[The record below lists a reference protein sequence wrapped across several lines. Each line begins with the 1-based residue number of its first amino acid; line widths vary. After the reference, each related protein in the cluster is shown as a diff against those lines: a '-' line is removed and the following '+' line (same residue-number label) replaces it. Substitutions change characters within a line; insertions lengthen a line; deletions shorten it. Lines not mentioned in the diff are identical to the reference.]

1 MKVRGVEEDDF
12 RPSVHFCV
20 LPSCFF
26 VTMSHSGDS
35 FWLCFAFNGRRCFP
49 AFNGVVQ
56 KYLDPSM
63 ALDRFSLI
71 CPFSFFFFA
80 SCCHIFCQRSSVFR
94 FQKTEHLHVRIISH
108 HSLERFESECFHEIC
123 SSRCLFFALLR
134 KMRGSKQLARGGLR
148 TQKSIGHM
156 QKTHFLSLFQI
167 LVSLFV
173 LMIGNRFRQ
182 AVSRV
187 MRPSTIFKHRLPIM
201 HCLCLRRVCLC
212 LLAPEH
218 VCCCFLFPLSFEW
231 RCSVILHDFD
241 LTDGRPNGR
250 PS

>member
-1 MKVRGVEEDDF
+1 VKVRGVEEDDF

-20 LPSCFF
+20 FPSCFF

-63 ALDRFSLI
+63 ALDRFSLNI
-71 CPFSFFFFA
+71 CPFSDFFA

-94 FQKTEHLHVRIISH
+94 FQKAEHLHVRIISH
-108 HSLERFESECFHEIC
+108 HSLEWFESACFHEIC

-156 QKTHFLSLFQI
+156 QKTHFFKYLF
-167 LVSLFV
+167 LFV
-173 LMIGNRFRQ
+173 CFDDWKSIQTGCIKSYAPLDHFQ
-182 AVSRV
+182 AQASNYALPLFAKGLSVSFGTRTCV
-187 MRPSTIFKHRLPIM
+187 
-201 HCLCLRRVCLC
+201 
-212 LLAPEH
+212 LLFSVP
-218 VCCCFLFPLSFEW
+218 
-231 RCSVILHDFD
+231 SVIRMALF
-241 LTDGRPNGR
+241 RYFA
-250 PS
+250 